1 MTSSDA
7 IEISGLSCR
16 FGRVFAVDQLNLNVP
31 RGAVYGFLGLNGA
44 GKTTTIRSLMGL
56 QLPGSGSLRVLGL
69 DPVKQPLA
77 VREAVG
83 YVPDVPRFIEWMTL
97 HELMALVA
105 HYRPSRWNH
114 RRAHHLVATFDL
126 TLGQRVDTMSK
137 GQRAK
142 VALLLALAFE
152 PEVLILDEPI
162 GGLDPLARRNF
173 FESVLREYMDGDQTV
188 FISSHLINEIAGL
201 VDHVGIL
208 KNGRL
213 MRSQPTEEL
222 LAGLRRVRLTFDGA
236 APLPADVR
244 AVRMQAEGRN
254 LEVIIDA
261 FEAARDLP
269 PLQALK
275 PSMLDVQ
282 PLTLEDAFVELMQDK
297 AVPAHLEVAAS

>member
-1 MTSSDA
+1 
-7 IEISGLSCR
+7 
-16 FGRVFAVDQLNLNVP
+16 
-31 RGAVYGFLGLNGA
+31 
-44 GKTTTIRSLMGL
+44 MGL

-69 DPVKQPLA
+69 DPVKQPLT

-97 HELMALVA
+97 HELMMLVA

-152 PEVLILDEPI
+152 PEVLILDEPT
-162 GGLDPLARRNF
+162 GGLDPLARHNF

-213 MRSQPTEEL
+213 MRSQPTEAL
-222 LAGLRRVRLTFDGA
+222 QSADIWPYA
-236 APLPADVR
+236 ADRGKSTPPDVR
-244 AVRMQAEGRN
+244 INA
-254 LEVIIDA
+254 
-261 FEAARDLP
+261 
-269 PLQALK
+269 
-275 PSMLDVQ
+275 LDVQ
-282 PLTLEDAFVELMQDK
+282 CRISLGSRWHHADR
-297 AVPAHLEVAAS
+297 S